1 MMYELS
7 RNRFKELKHF
17 CLQYPEMKERMLELY
32 SKGYEETYDPTGK
45 IASELAD
52 IKKAMNLIEMTAFNV
67 GKFPGEKILK
77 IVTENCCVSEVC
89 PDDNDICEWY
99 LRKFYWMLSQ
109 VKGVI

>member
-1 MMYELS
+1 MYELS

-17 CLQYPEMKERMLELY
+17 CLQYPEMKERASKLY
-32 SKGYEETYDPTGK
+32 SEAYENDFDPTGK

-77 IVTENCCVSEVC
+77 IVTEGRVLSEVC
-89 PDDNDICEWY
+89 PDVIIADY
-99 LRKFYWMLSQ
+99 YVRKFYWMLSQ
-109 VKGVI
+109 IKGTI

>member
-1 MMYELS
+1 MYELS

-89 PDDNDICEWY
+89 PNDICEWY